1 MDINKK
7 SAGTQGRAPADGIY
21 SFYRLLFATSAAAFD
36 FAVAVVHTHV
46 VLIWVV
52 AGRACLRRRCAYVL
66 VAAHEALP
74 GDRLVA
80 FPYCAVLY
88 LLKVMKET
96 AVVTGFDFGDCAEM
110 RCYFGEAFFVG
121 DLGGLGVE
129 FDTFDFFFVCGTCE
143 IVGRGAD
150 YASVNTQCD
159 RKIPTFKE
167 FEKDF

>member
-1 MDINKK
+1 MRINFGEWYKK
-7 SAGTQGRAPADGIY
+7 SAGTQGRATADGIY

-36 FAVAVVHTHV
+36 FAVAVVHAHV

-52 AGRACLRRRCAYVL
+52 ACRTDLRRSG
-66 VAAHEALP
+66 AHVFITAHKALP
-74 GDRLVA
+74 CDRLVT
-80 FPYCAVLY
+80 FPYSAVLY
-88 LLKVMKET
+88 LLKVMEET

-150 YASVNTQCD
+150 YACINTQ
-159 RKIPTFKE
+159 
-167 FEKDF
+167 